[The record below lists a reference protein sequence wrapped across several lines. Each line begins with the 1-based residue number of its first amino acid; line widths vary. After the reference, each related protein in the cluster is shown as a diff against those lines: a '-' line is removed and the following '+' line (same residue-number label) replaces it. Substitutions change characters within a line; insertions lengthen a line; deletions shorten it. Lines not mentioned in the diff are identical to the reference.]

1 MNRAIPSEFYKVRV
15 PDYAIPAFCDSEVD
29 YYDTA
34 ENIRLLYERS
44 LTGRNREEAER
55 LAASG
60 DWGGTAAAIRESY
73 ASWTARQTYLHI
85 VTSHDAVDGAE
96 AMYHRAL
103 AFAESEEDSE
113 LRAELADLRDQLR
126 LLAEMEEFSLRN
138 VLYTPSAVRRR

>member
-1 MNRAIPSEFYKVRV
+1 MKKGLL
-15 PDYAIPAFCDSEVD
+15 IPAGLLAAILAFCLWNSAAM
-29 YYDTA
+29 TA
-34 ENIRLLYERS
+34 CTARWRAQL
-44 LTGRNREEAER
+44 EEAER

-138 VLYTPSAVRRR
+138 VL